1 MGEPGCLGRSPPMAP
16 LPHLSPGWGSP
27 VLGHGWL
34 WGGTWP
40 WCPAS
45 PASPVCSY
53 SSHRGGGLAPPAC
66 LPTLT
71 ARGGGW
77 RVQLLSQQLELW
89 SQQSPGTVTRT
100 QQEGWRQRCHRGNC
114 DARSCSKGLRAA
126 GSGRA
131 GSTVHG
137 ACTALQIS
145 HTSQHI
151 CAACRSLPD
160 VPPALGTFLPGV
172 VEVGRAA
179 SCPARSWH
187 AGPSRQDRD

>member
-1 MGEPGCLGRSPPMAP
+1 MGGFGVAPGPGAQHLLHLLCAFIPPMKPRRWA
-16 LPHLSPGWGSP
+16 GSP
-27 VLGHGWL
+27 CLLAHSDS
-34 WGGTWP
+34 TW
-40 WCPAS
+40 
-45 PASPVCSY
+45 
-53 SSHRGGGLAPPAC
+53 RGMES
-66 LPTLT
+66 PTLIP
-71 ARGGGW
+71 AAHK
-77 RVQLLSQQLELW
+77 LW

-160 VPPALGTFLPGV
+160 VPPALGTFLPAV